1 MKKQRTDKTKNA
13 GSLHIAM
20 IGHKRVP
27 SREGGV
33 EIVVWE
39 LATRLR
45 DMGYE
50 VDCYNRS
57 GYHMNAKSYDR
68 VPGRS
73 GVYRDEIRILTIP
86 TVRNGKLNAIVYS
99 VLATI
104 RALFG
109 RYDAIHFH
117 AEGPCLMI
125 WLPKLF
131 HIRCVATI
139 HGLDWQRA
147 KWGNF
152 ASRMLK
158 TGEKF
163 AARYA
168 DEVIV
173 LSRNVQ
179 EYFLETY
186 GRKTHFIPNG
196 IVRPEKVPAGETLKR
211 YGLEP
216 GHYFM
221 TLSRLVPEKGLHY
234 VIEALRGVDT
244 DFRLAIV
251 GGTSNAVEYDEQLQ
265 EMAEKDPRVVLTG
278 MQQREAVAELLS
290 NTYAFVL
297 PSDIEGMSISL
308 LEAMSFG
315 CCCLVSDIRENT
327 EVVENRALTFRK
339 GDVSDLREK
348 LIFLLQNPE
357 TVQRYRD
364 EAADFICG
372 KYNWDEVVRE
382 TLKLYQ
388 GDEPRRGE

>member
-1 MKKQRTDKTKNA
+1 MKKQRTDKIKNA

-39 LATRLR
+39 LSTRLR
-45 DMGYE
+45 DMGYA

-57 GYHMNAKSYDR
+57 GYHMNAKSYER
-68 VPGRS
+68 IPGEP
-73 GVYRDEIRILTIP
+73 GVYRDRIRILTIP

-99 VLATI
+99 FFAAI
-104 RALFG
+104 RALSG
-109 RYDAIHFH
+109 RYDVIHFH

-186 GRKTHFIPNG
+186 GRETHFIPNG

-221 TLSRLVPEKGLHY
+221 TLSRLVPEKGCC
-234 VIEALRGVDT
+234 GV
-244 DFRLAIV
+244 
-251 GGTSNAVEYDEQLQ
+251 
-265 EMAEKDPRVVLTG
+265 
-278 MQQREAVAELLS
+278 
-290 NTYAFVL
+290 
-297 PSDIEGMSISL
+297 
-308 LEAMSFG
+308 
-315 CCCLVSDIRENT
+315 
-327 EVVENRALTFRK
+327 
-339 GDVSDLREK
+339 
-348 LIFLLQNPE
+348 
-357 TVQRYRD
+357 
-364 EAADFICG
+364 
-372 KYNWDEVVRE
+372 
-382 TLKLYQ
+382 
-388 GDEPRRGE
+388 